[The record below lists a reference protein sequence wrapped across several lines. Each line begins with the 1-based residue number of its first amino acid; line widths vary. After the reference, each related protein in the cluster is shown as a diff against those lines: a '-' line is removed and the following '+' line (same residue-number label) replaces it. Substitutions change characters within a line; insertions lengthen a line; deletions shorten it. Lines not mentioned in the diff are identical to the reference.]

1 MIINALLIA
10 IREIRRN
17 LMRSFLTVIG
27 IVIGVAAVVTM
38 VTLGRGATETVKQ
51 QISKMGNNLLILR
64 PGQGWGWGGS
74 PLFSLDDVD
83 AVRDQ
88 VPGIASVAPFIS
100 NNATVVYQDES
111 RTYDVQGTTENYFN
125 IANWKLSLGRFFTD
139 AELAESAPVCVIG
152 ETIRK
157 QLFGE
162 GVDPVGSKIRVKN
175 MTLEVIGVTAVK
187 GQGGFGDDMDDN
199 MMTPYTTIIHRLSGR
214 QGGKAFNQVMISGQQ
229 GYPTAHIVADV
240 AALMRERRKITAN
253 EEDDFN
259 VFDSQQLAE
268 VIAVVADTHA
278 AHIENRAFAGRSG
291 ESNIFCA
298 SVLTDNRDRTRDH
311 IIALTNRTHE
321 IDITERAWNFSGS
334 RGGRMFFRNFARR
347 CACRRASVGEKRF
360 ALHRQSVRRGLS
372 KPERRHVIAVT
383 RLFSRVFDREFNEA
397 LSFCVRSLRMRRRA
411 LHQSNRCENFA
422 HTRGV
427 VRRQQ
432 NCFET
437 ALKRC
442 THRFSI
448 RAICDQYGVDRR
460 IDATEGRGY
469 RRKIEAFRMRVHK
482 DGAHRI
488 NRNVGRSKRKCGV
501 EVRRNFNANV
511 CNVTQELRDVQLQSA
526 FHDEDARR
534 VRCTTL
540 CVTARGNW
548 SA

>member
-1 MIINALLIA
+1 MIFNALLIA

-64 PGQGWGWGGS
+64 PGQGWGWGGA

-125 IANWKLSLGRFFTD
+125 IANWKISLGRFFTD

-214 QGGKAFNQVMISGQQ
+214 QGGKAFNQIMISGQQ
-229 GYPTAHIVADV
+229 GYSTAHIVADV

-268 VIAVVADTHA
+268 VISSSTKVMTSLLGAVAGVSLLVGGIGIMNIMLVSVTERTREIGIRLAIGARAREVLLQFLVEAVTLSCIGGVTGIALAYGLCDTLA
-278 AHIENRAFAGRSG
+278 GVVGAPFLFDPKINIIAFA
-291 ESNIFCA
+291 
-298 SVLTDNRDRTRDH
+298 
-311 IIALTNRTHE
+311 
-321 IDITERAWNFSGS
+321 FSAAIGILF
-334 RGGRMFFRNFARR
+334 GFMPARR
-347 CACRRASVGEKRF
+347 AAS
-360 ALHRQSVRRGLS
+360 LD
-372 KPERRHVIAVT
+372 P
-383 RLFSRVFDREFNEA
+383 
-397 LSFCVRSLRMRRRA
+397 
-411 LHQSNRCENFA
+411 
-422 HTRGV
+422 
-427 VRRQQ
+427 
-432 NCFET
+432 
-437 ALKRC
+437 
-442 THRFSI
+442 
-448 RAICDQYGVDRR
+448 
-460 IDATEGRGY
+460 IDA
-469 RRKIEAFRMRVHK
+469 
-482 DGAHRI
+482 
-488 NRNVGRSKRKCGV
+488 
-501 EVRRNFNANV
+501 
-511 CNVTQELRDVQLQSA
+511 LR
-526 FHDEDARR
+526 HE
-534 VRCTTL
+534 
-540 CVTARGNW
+540 
-548 SA
+548 

>member
-1 MIINALLIA
+1 MIFNALLIA

-268 VIAVVADTHA
+268 VISSSTKVMTSLLGAVAGVSLLVGGIGIMNIMLVSVTERTREIGIRLAIGARAREVLLQFLVEAVTLSCIGGVTGIALAYGLCDLLA
-278 AHIENRAFAGRSG
+278 GVVGAPFLFDPKINIIAFA
-291 ESNIFCA
+291 
-298 SVLTDNRDRTRDH
+298 
-311 IIALTNRTHE
+311 
-321 IDITERAWNFSGS
+321 FSAAIGILF
-334 RGGRMFFRNFARR
+334 GFMPARR
-347 CACRRASVGEKRF
+347 AAS
-360 ALHRQSVRRGLS
+360 LD
-372 KPERRHVIAVT
+372 P
-383 RLFSRVFDREFNEA
+383 
-397 LSFCVRSLRMRRRA
+397 
-411 LHQSNRCENFA
+411 
-422 HTRGV
+422 
-427 VRRQQ
+427 
-432 NCFET
+432 
-437 ALKRC
+437 
-442 THRFSI
+442 
-448 RAICDQYGVDRR
+448 
-460 IDATEGRGY
+460 IDA
-469 RRKIEAFRMRVHK
+469 
-482 DGAHRI
+482 
-488 NRNVGRSKRKCGV
+488 
-501 EVRRNFNANV
+501 
-511 CNVTQELRDVQLQSA
+511 LR
-526 FHDEDARR
+526 HE
-534 VRCTTL
+534 
-540 CVTARGNW
+540 
-548 SA
+548 